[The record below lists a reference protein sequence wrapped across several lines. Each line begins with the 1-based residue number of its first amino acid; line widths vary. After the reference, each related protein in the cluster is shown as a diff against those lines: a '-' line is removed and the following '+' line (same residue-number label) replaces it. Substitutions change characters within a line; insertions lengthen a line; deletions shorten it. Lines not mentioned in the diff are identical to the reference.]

1 MFFKGFFAKLPK
13 VMIVLKLL
21 TMIRM
26 ELFKNCF
33 DDSINWLFAL
43 NFIPFSSPLC
53 LTYIYLVTLELEKS
67 LSLLIEL

>member
-53 LTYIYLVTLELEKS
+53 LTYIYVPS
-67 LSLLIEL
+67 NFRA

>member
-21 TMIRM
+21 
-26 ELFKNCF
+26 FKNCF
-33 DDSINWLFAL
+33 HDSINWLFAL

-53 LTYIYLVTLELEKS
+53 LTYIYIVTLELEKS